1 MPAGERLVTFESR
14 PRHPVTGRRFRL
26 RARTKRE
33 LEAYLHRLDDLRT
46 QLKLEIKS
54 PEEVD
59 RELRHL
65 RHGPVTLERAAVAYC
80 ERASLSPLTR
90 TAVRTLLAGHMRKLA
105 RQPLAAIDGP
115 AVAAWIAELEHVP
128 LEPTTIGTAWR
139 RLSAIAAH
147 ARERG
152 WIGSSPWGS
161 YRPKLR
167 SSRRPPREAARTVQE
182 FVRLLFAARDLDCT
196 AWVDY
201 KDAGDREAMMACA
214 GLLGLRQGELGGLRW
229 TDVDPGPPITVL
241 VARQWNGK
249 PLKRGCAPRRIETIP
264 ELGAILATYRSRL
277 ELVELFDPRGPVFPW
292 REGSKRGRPVHY
304 QRGEVLTRLNVRAAA
319 ARAGLPNVASW
330 SAHSLRDTFV
340 TLESA
345 ASGGDLVR
353 VQTRSRH
360 ASLASLVRY
369 LRALSRTHPASPS
382 LRSLPGRV

>member
-1 MPAGERLVTFESR
+1 MTFESR

-33 LEAYLHRLDDLRT
+33 LDVYLHHLDALRT
-46 QLKLEIKS
+46 ELRLGMKS
-54 PEEVD
+54 ADEVD

-65 RHGPVTLERAAVAYC
+65 QHGPVTLERAAIAYI
-80 ERASLSPLTR
+80 ERATLAPATR
-90 TAVRTLLAGHMRKLA
+90 VAVRTLLDRHMGKIRK
-105 RQPLAAIDGP
+105 QPLAALEAA
-115 AVAAWIAELEHVP
+115 AVAGWIDQLERAG

-139 RLSAIAAH
+139 RLSAIASY

-152 WIGSSPWGS
+152 WIGASPWGS

-167 SSRRPPREAARTVQE
+167 PSRRPPREAARTVQE
-182 FVRLLFAARDLDCT
+182 FVRLLFAARDLDCA
-196 AWVDY
+196 AWVDE

-229 TDVDPGPPITVL
+229 PDIDPGPPITIL
-241 VARQWNGK
+241 VARQWNGQ
-249 PLKRGCAPRRIETIP
+249 PLKRGCVPRRIETIP

-277 ELVELFDPRGPVFPW
+277 ELDELFDPHGPVFPW